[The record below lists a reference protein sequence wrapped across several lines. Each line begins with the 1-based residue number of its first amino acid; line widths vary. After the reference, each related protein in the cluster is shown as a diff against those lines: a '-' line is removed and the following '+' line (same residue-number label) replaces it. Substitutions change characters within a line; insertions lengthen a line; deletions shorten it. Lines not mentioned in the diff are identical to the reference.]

1 MNCQNMLIIEKRVN
15 PNYKLELE
23 NAPGHTLGML
33 DILEL
38 LSGISMLRPV
48 PEWGLL
54 LTTTLKTEWNLCA
67 EACP

>member
-1 MNCQNMLIIEKRVN
+1 MKDT
-15 PNYKLELE
+15 LELLSGISMLRPVPE
-23 NAPGHTLGML
+23 LGLLLTTTLTT
-33 DILEL
+33 

-67 EACP
+67 EARP